1 MSISSTIAVGWLNYN
16 DSEGEGPNELMSK
29 IEILW
34 LKHENSVPKKHKR
47 STQEPLKSPK
57 SAKHDEEN
65 TDENKSS
72 VWSTYACGSLTDQM
86 YRITVKLGKPVI
98 EV

>member
-1 MSISSTIAVGWLNYN
+1 
-16 DSEGEGPNELMSK
+16 MSK

-34 LKHENSVPKKHKR
+34 LEHENSVPKKHKR
-47 STQEPLKSPK
+47 STQEPLNSPK

-72 VWSTYACGSLTDQM
+72 VWST
-86 YRITVKLGKPVI
+86 
-98 EV
+98 